1 MNAINATE
9 LKTQGILAIMTAL
22 EHDEEV
28 AITEE
33 GKPQFIVMG
42 MEHYQKLREYELKI
56 AIQEA
61 KADIVAGRYI
71 IETADE
77 HNNRIDKMMS
87 EYELQT
93 ENA

>member
-1 MNAINATE
+1 MNAINAIE
-9 LKTQGILAIMTAL
+9 LKTQGILAIMAAL
-22 EHDEEV
+22 EHEEEV

-56 AIQEA
+56 AILEA
-61 KADIVAGRYI
+61 KADIAAGQYV

-77 HNNRIDKMMS
+77 HINRMIK
-87 EYELQT
+87 EYRLQT

>member
-22 EHDEEV
+22 EHEEEV

-42 MEHYQKLREYELKI
+42 IEHYNELREYELKI
-56 AIQEA
+56 AVLEA
-61 KADIVAGRYI
+61 KADIAAGRYI
-71 IETADE
+71 IETADDYM
-77 HNNRIDKMMS
+77 NRIIKEND
-87 EYELQT
+87 LQPDYS
-93 ENA
+93 